1 MKSFIPKTSKSVTSI
16 ALLFVFLSFLLVF
29 QVQSTK
35 AEDPHTEMVWV
46 LTETQVN
53 PYDGQLEFYGG
64 RGGWFGEAR
73 FEGTFVKY
81 AVTET
86 SFRIEDR
93 WVDHEYEYHNVTIE
107 TYFEKPPLKLTPG
120 ETIELIYGFSHS
132 GTEEDGGIGVM
143 FWYDSE
149 DVDIQPDTVF
159 RYSPWAEGF
168 DGTTD
173 GTYSFEVPSASSG
186 SEIEIY
192 AGWWNAEPCQVIWK
206 YQAQEVSGAADEE
219 VAPDQVEE
227 PVLDDPVQEVGQ
239 GRELGEAECARMQQ
253 EVAEQAGIG
262 GLSNESDL
270 KLGII
275 GQVVNQHGSAV
286 HDYCTGGEGNLSEGG
301 LIKIGDCIRTGSDG
315 DLFIQMNDQNDDIN
329 AGPSIILVAAD
340 SEMCFDEFY
349 VFANPVRR
357 TTLISLIK
365 GALRAITKGWQNGS
379 TFNVKAGTTI
389 CGGRGTEFFIQYNP
403 DFDFV
408 QALVIEGHMDVTS
421 EATGETVSLYD
432 NQKLVVD
439 EGDII
444 DTGHVS
450 QELWDL
456 YLEEY
461 GLRDAD
467 FPDVEIVDGE
477 IIDEESLNVGN
488 VDDGNT
494 YEPGSQSQSPPI
506 TLVLILC
513 VVLLCVVV
521 LVAIIVG
528 IVYFV
533 RNRSK
538 P

>member
-1 MKSFIPKTSKSVTSI
+1 MKSFIPKTSKSVTLI
-16 ALLFVFLSFLLVF
+16 AFLFVFLSSLFVF
-29 QVQSTK
+29 QVHPTQ

-64 RGGWFGEAR
+64 GATPGFFGEAR
-73 FEGTFVKY
+73 FEGKFVKY

-86 SFRIEDR
+86 SFRIDDR
-93 WVDHEYEYHNVTIE
+93 HVDHEYEYHNVTIE

-120 ETIELIYGFSHS
+120 ETIELILGFSHS
-132 GTEEDGGIGVM
+132 GTAEDGGIGVQ

-159 RYSPWAEGF
+159 AYAPWAESF

-192 AGWWNAEPCQVIWK
+192 ASWWNAEPCLVIWK

-253 EVAEQAGIG
+253 EVADQAGIG
-262 GLSNESDL
+262 GVSNESDL

-315 DLFIQMNDQNDDIN
+315 GLFIQMNDQNDALN

-349 VFANPVRR
+349 VFANPVRH
-357 TTLISLIK
+357 TTLMSLIK
-365 GALRAITKGWQNGS
+365 GALRAITKGWKNGS
-379 TFNVKAGTTI
+379 TFSVKAGTTI

-432 NQKLVVD
+432 NQKLVVT

-467 FPDVEIVDGE
+467 FPDAEIEEWESIE
-477 IIDEESLNVGN
+477 INTPPPAKSEDEIKSTQE
-488 VDDGNT
+488 T
-494 YEPGSQSQSPPI
+494 RPPLAGYI
-506 TLVLILC
+506 FTLCGVLIC
-513 VVLLCVVV
+513 GVA
-521 LVAIIVG
+521 LVTMLTII
-528 IVYFV
+528 YF
-533 RNRSK
+533 RRKRSK
-538 P
+538 R